1 MGAAGR
7 LERMYESTEGQ
18 VPGPSH
24 AQTTVSPVDDALAAL
39 LDELFTGPRV
49 TYAPVLESPVY
60 YGGHRHGRPRHRRF
74 VLRAGADLDD
84 PR

>member
-1 MGAAGR
+1 MRATDI
-7 LERMYESTEGQ
+7 LEHMYESAEGQ
-18 VPGPSH
+18 ALDRPD
-24 AQTTVSPVDDALAAL
+24 AQVARSPVDAAFVVL

-49 TYAPVLESPVY
+49 TYAPVRELPTY
-60 YGGHRHGRPRHRRF
+60 YGGHRYRERPHRRF

>member
-1 MGAAGR
+1 MRATAR
-7 LERMYESTEGQ
+7 LEHMYESSEGQ
-18 VPGPSH
+18 APG
-24 AQTTVSPVDDALAAL
+24 AQTARSPVDAAFAGL

-49 TYAPVLESPVY
+49 TYAPVRESPTY
-60 YGGHRHGRPRHRRF
+60 YGGHRYRRPAHRRF

>member
-1 MGAAGR
+1 
-7 LERMYESTEGQ
+7 MYESAEGQ
-18 VPGPSH
+18 ESGRSGTRVL
-24 AQTTVSPVDDALAAL
+24 ASPVDAALATL

-49 TYAPVLESPVY
+49 TYAPVGESPTY
-60 YGGHRHGRPRHRRF
+60 CYGGHHHGRPKHRRF

>member
-1 MGAAGR
+1 
-7 LERMYESTEGQ
+7 MYESAEGQ
-18 VPGPSH
+18 ALDRPDAPGGPD
-24 AQTTVSPVDDALAAL
+24 AQTVRSPVDAAFAVL

-49 TYAPVLESPVY
+49 TYAPVRESPTY
-60 YGGHRHGRPRHRRF
+60 YGGHRYRQRPHRRF

>member
-1 MGAAGR
+1 
-7 LERMYESTEGQ
+7 MYESAEGQ
-18 VPGPSH
+18 EPGGPGTQ
-24 AQTTVSPVDDALAAL
+24 ALGSPVDAALATL

-49 TYAPVLESPVY
+49 TYAPVGESPTY